1 MSTKSIIFS
10 VLFASSVLAA
20 PTTSPA
26 SELERRADW
35 QEGKCEAHIALN
47 SKERPPLDRWNHLTN
62 NTSIQWARTHEPDI
76 KVGIEHHRQP

>member
-10 VLFASSVLAA
+10 MLFASSVLTA

-35 QEGKCEAHIALN
+35 QEGKCEAHVALN
-47 SKERPPLDRWNHLTN
+47 SMERPLLNRWNYLTD
-62 NTSIQWARTHEPDI
+62 NTSIQRA
-76 KVGIEHHRQP
+76 